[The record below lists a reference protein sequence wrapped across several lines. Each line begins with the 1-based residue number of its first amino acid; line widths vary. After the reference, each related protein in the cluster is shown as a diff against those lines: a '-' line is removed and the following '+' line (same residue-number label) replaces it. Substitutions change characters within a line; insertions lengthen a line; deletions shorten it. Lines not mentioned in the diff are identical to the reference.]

1 MRSAE
6 IERTLRGS
14 SLCRDAEA
22 LNPVCAARMN
32 AASRTPRPHE
42 QDAGPDTSKAD
53 SGSSGRVATMAGKA
67 TVGQAR
73 PDSLG
78 QRPLRP
84 GTKLPLALGA
94 LAALMFAHGHS
105 ADLRVA
111 DLADLSLEQLAN
123 IEVTSVSRRAE
134 RLSDAAASIY
144 VITNDDIRRSGVTSL
159 PEALRL
165 APNLQVARTSA
176 SGYAISAR
184 GFNNSVANKLL
195 ILIDGRTVYTPL
207 FSGVFWDSQDVML
220 EDIDRIEVISGPG
233 GTLWG
238 ANAVNGVINIITRQA
253 QATQGTLV
261 AAGGGNLE
269 AGGSFRHGGKF
280 GADGHYRVY
289 GKYFDRDNTE
299 RVNGTEVSD
308 GWHKGQAG
316 FRADW
321 GGSNRNFTLQGDAYS
336 GKLDQAQPGKT
347 TIDGVNLLGRW
358 NQRLAGGSE
367 LRLQA
372 YFDHTER
379 DVPGTFSEKLDI
391 FDVEF
396 QHGIPIGSS
405 QRVLWGGGYRY
416 ARDRVQNSAALA
428 FLPADKNLDW
438 ANVFVQDEIKIT
450 ETVDLTAGIK
460 FESNDYT
467 GWETLPSLRLAW
479 KPYANQLLWTA
490 LSRAVR
496 APARLDRELFVPA
509 NGSLL
514 AGGPNFRSEIANV
527 FEIGN
532 RGQPSSAVSYSI
544 TAFYHDYDH
553 LRSLEPAPGAI
564 CVAVAPGNTCVLANL
579 IEGTSQGVE
588 AWGNYQVKQGWRLSG
603 GVLLLDVDLKRK
615 PGSTDPNPAALG
627 NDPDYQWL
635 LRSSHNLT
643 PRHELD
649 VILRSIGELP
659 NPNVPSYTAVD
670 VRIGWRPVRDLEM
683 SLTAQNLFDSS
694 HPEFGSATGMN
705 PRSEFE
711 RGVFLKLVWRM

>member
-1 MRSAE
+1 
-6 IERTLRGS
+6 
-14 SLCRDAEA
+14 
-22 LNPVCAARMN
+22 
-32 AASRTPRPHE
+32 
-42 QDAGPDTSKAD
+42 
-53 SGSSGRVATMAGKA
+53 
-67 TVGQAR
+67 
-73 PDSLG
+73 
-78 QRPLRP
+78 
-84 GTKLPLALGA
+84 
-94 LAALMFAHGHS
+94 LAALVFAHGHS
-105 ADLRVA
+105 AELRVA

-144 VITNDDIRRSGVTSL
+144 VITNDDIRRAGVTRL

-165 APNLQVARTSA
+165 APNLQVARTSSSA
-176 SGYAISAR
+176 YAISAR
-184 GFNNSVANKLL
+184 GFNNSIGNKLL
-195 ILIDGRTVYTPL
+195 VLIDGRTVYTPL

-269 AGGSFRHGGKF
+269 AGGSVRHGGKF

-289 GKYFDRDNTE
+289 GKYFDRDNTQ
-299 RVNGTEVSD
+299 RANGTDVAD
-308 GWHKGQAG
+308 AWHNGQVG

-321 GGSNRNFTLQGDAYS
+321 GGSNRNFTFQGDAYS
-336 GKLDQAQPGKT
+336 GKLETLPSKT
-347 TIDGVNLLGRW
+347 RMDGVNLLGRW
-358 NQRLAGGSE
+358 NQRLAGGSDF
-367 LRLQA
+367 RLQT
-372 YFDHTER
+372 YFDHIER
-379 DVPGTFSEKLDI
+379 DIPNAIKEVLNI
-391 FDVEF
+391 FDIEF
-396 QHGIPIGSS
+396 QHGIPIGAS
-405 QRVLWGGGYRY
+405 QRVLWGAGYRY
-416 ARDRVQNSAALA
+416 ARDRVQNSASIA

-438 ANVFVQDEIKIT
+438 ANLFVQDEIKIT
-450 ETVDLTAGIK
+450 ETVELTAGIK

-467 GWETLPSLRLAW
+467 DWETLPSLRLAW

-496 APARLDRELFVPA
+496 APSRLDRELFSPA
-509 NGSLL
+509 NPTPTFIL
-514 AGGPNFRSEIANV
+514 AGGPTFRSEIANV

-553 LRSLEPAPGAI
+553 LRSVEPAPGAT
-564 CVAVAPGNTCVLANL
+564 CVAVAPGNSCVLGNL
-579 IEGTSQGVE
+579 IEGTSKGVE
-588 AWGNYQVKQGWRLSG
+588 AWGSYQAMQGWRLSG

-627 NDPDYQWL
+627 NDPDYQWQ

-649 VILRSIGELP
+649 IILRSIGELP

-670 VRIGWRPVRDLEM
+670 VRIGWRPVRDLEL
-683 SLTAQNLFDSS
+683 SLTAQNLLDSS
-694 HPEFGSATGMN
+694 HPEFGSATGMTS
-705 PRSEFE
+705 RSEFE